1 MASQDPPGDDL
12 ERALQAMETAWF
24 RGLSPLP
31 ELPGTEDQQARL
43 ARLLTEVRAS
53 QGFAL
58 AVSQGDLS
66 PTLEAKGLMAG
77 ALKALQAGLRHLTWQ
92 TQMIS
97 RGDFG
102 QRVDFMGE
110 FSESFNSMVA
120 SLAAARDQLLAANQ
134 DLEAFSYS
142 VSHDLR
148 APLRAIAGFAGIL
161 LEDHAPQLD
170 AGGQRV
176 LGVIIESTGQM
187 SRLIDDILTFSRSN
201 RQEVKKAEIDM
212 TALAQNAASEIKGY
226 APSRNFQLTI
236 NPLPSALGDRALIR
250 QVWLNLLANAVK
262 FTAPRETGRIEVG
275 AVSEGRENI
284 YYVKDNGVG
293 FDPAHGDK
301 LFGAFQRLPGA
312 SEFEGTGL
320 GLAIVQKIIQRHGGR
335 VWAEGQVDRGA
346 SFFFVLPQAEN

>member
-12 ERALQAMETAWF
+12 ERALQIIETAWF
-24 RGLSPLP
+24 KGSPLP
-31 ELPGTEDQQARL
+31 VELPGTEDQQARL
-43 ARLLTEVRAS
+43 ARLLAEVGAA

-66 PTLEAKGLMAG
+66 PTLKAKGLMAG

-102 QRVDFMGE
+102 QRIDFMGE

-120 SLAAARDQLLAANQ
+120 SLAAAREQLLAANQ
-134 DLEAFSYS
+134 EMEAFSYS

-148 APLRAIAGFAGIL
+148 APLRAIEGFARIL
-161 LEDHAPQLD
+161 QEDYAERLD
-170 AGGQRV
+170 AEGQRV
-176 LGVIIESTGQM
+176 LGIIMSSTRQM
-187 SRLIDDILTFSRSN
+187 AKLIDDILVFSRSG
-201 RQEVKKAEIDM
+201 RQEVNKSGIDM
-212 TALAQNAASEIKGY
+212 TALAQRATKEIKGY
-226 APSRNFQLTI
+226 TPSRYVQLTI
-236 NPLPSALGDRALIR
+236 NPLPPALGDHALIK

-262 FTAPRETGRIEVG
+262 FTAPKETGRIEVG
-275 AVSEGRENI
+275 ACSEGGENI

-293 FDPAHGDK
+293 FDPAHADK
-301 LFGAFQRLPGA
+301 LFGAFQRLHGA

-335 VWAEGQVDRGA
+335 VWAEGQVEAGA
-346 SFFFVLPQAEN
+346 TFFFVLPQAGV

>member
-12 ERALQAMETAWF
+12 ERALQVIETAWF
-24 RGLSPLP
+24 RGSPP
-31 ELPGTEDQQARL
+31 PPALPGSADQQDRL
-43 ARLLTEVRAS
+43 ARLLAEVRAA

-66 PTLEAKGLMAG
+66 PTLQAKGLMAG

-97 RGDFG
+97 RGDFS
-102 QRVDFMGE
+102 QRIDFMGE

-120 SLAAARDQLLAANQ
+120 GLAAARDQLLAANQ
-134 DLEAFSYS
+134 DLEAFSSS

-148 APLRAIAGFAGIL
+148 GPLRAIEGFAAIL
-161 LEDHAPQLD
+161 LEDQAPRLD
-170 AGGQRV
+170 AEGQRV
-176 LGVIIESTGQM
+176 LGVIVSSTRQM
-187 SRLIDDILTFSRSN
+187 ARLIENILAFSRSG
-201 RQEVKKAEIDM
+201 RQEVKRSEIDM
-212 TALAQNAASEIKGY
+212 TALAHSAAREIQAY
-226 APSRNFQLTI
+226 VPDRSLQWTI
-236 NPLPSALGDRALIR
+236 NPLPPARGDRALLK
-250 QVWLNLLANAVK
+250 QVWVNLLGNAAK
-262 FTAPRETGRIEVG
+262 FTAPREPGRIEVG
-275 AVSEGRENI
+275 ARSEGGENI

-293 FDPAHGDK
+293 FDPAHADK

-335 VWAEGQVDRGA
+335 VWAQGQVDAGA
-346 SFFFVLPQAEN
+346 TFAFSLPQAEK